1 MEHDRVAQAVAAMD
15 QEGESTLEQNLV
27 KFAHVLRRIG
37 IRVSTAETKDAFDA
51 LSQVSILERT
61 QVKGALAAA
70 LVKSYYDRQLFEAAF
85 DLFFV
90 PPEVREERRD
100 VRRERLAER
109 ARDLQQAGEDLEEGI
124 REGGQAWAQEMFEHL
139 RLDEEQKETFA
150 RLPEKEKKR
159 LTEIF
164 SKMQGNPVNSP
175 SELIA
180 RTLNGSL
187 EYWRCQLERQ
197 KEASD
202 PLYTAPSGVEEL
214 DELVEAVAGEFSGEG
229 GRKEDQ
235 ILHEDM
241 KDIADRDLPRVNAII
256 KKLARQLATRISRR
270 YHRSSKKDVLDF
282 RRTVRNS
289 VRYGGAMVE
298 LKHRSR
304 RVQKPR
310 IILIC
315 DVSQSMARYA
325 RFVIQFIYGLSSAVQ
340 GIESFI
346 FSEDLER
353 VTQNFKSGRGFS
365 ETMAALIN
373 ESRQWG
379 RATNLHTALTGLVSG
394 YNKLLTPD
402 TFVIIMSDAKTLSFE
417 EAARDLAVVRER
429 VRDVIWLN
437 TVPQKDWKNLPAAGL
452 FRKYCRMFECF
463 TLAHLNKVM
472 KGQMLAA

>member
-1 MEHDRVAQAVAAMD
+1 MEQDRVSQAVAAMD
-15 QEGESTLEQNLV
+15 KEGESTLEQNLV
-27 KFAHVLRRIG
+27 KFAHVLRRLG
-37 IRVSTAETKDAFDA
+37 VRVSTAETKDAFDA
-51 LSQVSILERT
+51 LSKVNLLERS
-61 QVKGALAAA
+61 QVKGALSAA
-70 LVKSYYDRQLFEAAF
+70 LVKSYFDRQVFEAAF

-109 ARDLQQAGEDLEEGI
+109 ERDLQRAGEELEEGI
-124 REGGQAWAQEMFEHL
+124 LEGGQAWAQEMFEHL
-139 RLDEEQKETFA
+139 RLNEEQKETFA

-159 LTEIF
+159 LIEIF
-164 SKMQGNPVNSP
+164 GKMQGNPVNSP

-180 RTLNGSL
+180 RTMEGSL
-187 EYWRCQLERQ
+187 EYWRYQLEKQ
-197 KEASD
+197 KDDID
-202 PLYTAPSGVEEL
+202 PLYTAPSGVEDL
-214 DELVEAVAGEFSGEG
+214 DEVIEAVAGEFTGE
-229 GRKEDQ
+229 RKEDQ

-256 KKLARQLATRISRR
+256 KKLARHLATRISRR
-270 YHRSSKKDVLDF
+270 YHRSSKEDVLDF

-353 VTQNFKSGRGFS
+353 VTSNFKNGRGFS

-379 RATNLHTALTGLVSG
+379 RATNLHTALTGFLSG

-402 TFVIIMSDAKTLSFE
+402 TFVIIMSDAKTLSFD

-452 FRKYCRMFECF
+452 FRKYCRMFECY